1 MARAHRRG
9 AYVVSD
15 ACADPWRAED
25 RSDSASGVRSRGAL
39 GVARTAEFF
48 PGGCAAWQDPLR
60 APPTARGIRRRRR
73 KEEEKKGAEEEDASE
88 ERNASSRGPDR
99 ETVALAFPGPVR
111 PGERVEVAL
120 RVGSVGSVDGGASA
134 VAFAFD
140 DLDPE
145 STSRGFSIE
154 PVSGTAEPG
163 ASVIARLAFAPP
175 AETRPEQLAY
185 HGLSEWVECRATLRL
200 TGGAPRARVGVGEGD
215 SGGGVEEDSG
225 AEVAVSAR
233 CELLPPKTPAEL
245 AEEARAV
252 AEAREAERQR
262 RIEAGLP
269 PLEEE
274 ERGEEGEADAE
285 EAE

>member
-1 MARAHRRG
+1 M
-9 AYVVSD
+9 
-15 ACADPWRAED
+15 
-25 RSDSASGVRSRGAL
+25 
-39 GVARTAEFF
+39 
-48 PGGCAAWQDPLR
+48 
-60 APPTARGIRRRRR
+60 
-73 KEEEKKGAEEEDASE
+73 
-88 ERNASSRGPDR
+88 
-99 ETVALAFPGPVR
+99 ALAFPGPVR

-145 STSRGFSIE
+145 SISRGFSIE
-154 PVSGTAEPG
+154 PSSGTAEPG
-163 ASVIARLAFAPP
+163 ASAIARLAFAPP

-185 HGLSEWVECRATLRL
+185 HGLAEWVECRATLRL
-200 TGGAPRARVGVGEGD
+200 TGGAPRVRVGGGEGD
-215 SGGGVEEDSG
+215 ADGGAEEDAG

-252 AEAREAERQR
+252 AEAREAERRR

-269 PLEEE
+269 PLEEEEGE